1 MNAKARKR
9 AKRREARS
17 AAQDQASQE
26 HALTDEAAPDDADPQ
41 VAAAHEEST
50 RTQEQRRRD
59 RQYELRIASYMTH
72 YADYMI
78 KEDGEHKHDDG
89 YCNEQQKFV
98 GETRAVQEIM
108 PILMA
113 QVRAVVSSVRDDPK
127 RKQFNLTW
135 SLLPRYAKEAPHDGA
150 PPQQGAVQNKVEP
163 QLRDGGVS
171 DAHASISD
179 AVTTPHK
186 PNPTYDELWESAVAT
201 ARQNLPV
208 DTTAEDIHEYAVNV
222 FRTRKKRLKAKVK
235 SVHAKTHGLV
245 AKRSE

>member
-26 HALTDEAAPDDADPQ
+26 HASTDEAAPDDADPQ

-72 YADYMI
+72 YADYML
-78 KEDGEHKHDDG
+78 KEDGEDKHDDG
-89 YCNEQQKFV
+89 YSNERQKFEP
-98 GETRAVQEIM
+98 ETRAVHEIM

-113 QVRAVVSSVRDDPK
+113 QVRAVVSSVRDDPL
-127 RKQFNLTW
+127 RKQFNFKW

-150 PPQQGAVQNKVEP
+150 PPLQGAIQNKEEP

-171 DAHASISD
+171 AAHASIND
-179 AVTTPHK
+179 AVTTPHHPDPK
-186 PNPTYDELWESAVAT
+186 YNELWESAVAT
-201 ARQNLPV
+201 AREKMPA
-208 DTTAEDIHEYAVNV
+208 DTVAEDMHGYAVQI
-222 FRTRKKRLKAKVK
+222 FRTRKKRLKVKVK
-235 SVHAKTHGLV
+235 SVHAKNTWTG
-245 AKRSE
+245 SEKK